1 MKEAFKKIIE
11 KIKGMA
17 PNKTNG
23 KTSTKGKTK
32 GSTKKSVKAS
42 DSDKLPPYEE
52 LANIILVMAKHLN
65 YDFCTFEG
73 ETVYIYIKTHWQR
86 ISSYELKIF
95 LKECLCSLLDNDV
108 RGSNRKSIEDLVKQ
122 FPFSIMSLNVK
133 PAKNKINFLNGTLD
147 LVTGNFEQHN
157 PKDYLR
163 YVLPYNYGPNATCPK
178 FGEYIKR
185 VVPDRDVQNVLAEY
199 IAWLFTDIKLEKVLF
214 LYGSGCNGKS
224 VFIDIIEALV
234 GKDNVCHESITD
246 MCGENGSNHR
256 SNIVGKLLNTCSDV
270 APNSFHGDLFKRLAS
285 GEPISTKVLY
295 QDVNSTTDYAKMLF
309 SLNELPK
316 TKDLTDG
323 YFRRLLIVPFKVQIP
338 KNEINPNLAK
348 EIIANELPGVMR
360 WVLIGYS
367 RLLQNQRFSHSKVID
382 SALEEYRNKYN
393 TKKKKSLII
402 LPPY

>member
-17 PNKTNG
+17 TNKTNG

-32 GSTKKSVKAS
+32 GSAKSNN
-42 DSDKLPPYEE
+42 DEKLPPNEE
-52 LANIILVMAKHLN
+52 LANIIILMAKYLN

-73 ETVYIYIKTHWQR
+73 ETVYIYINTHWQK
-86 ISSYELKIF
+86 ISNYDLKVF
-95 LKECLCSLLDNDV
+95 LKECLCSLLDNVV

-122 FPFSIMSLNVK
+122 FPYSIMSLNVK

-147 LVTGNFEQHN
+147 LLTWNFEQHN
-157 PKDYLR
+157 PQDYLR
-163 YVLPYNYGPNATCPK
+163 YVLPYNYDPNATCPM
-178 FGEYIKR
+178 FGKYIRR
-185 VVPDRDVQNVLAEY
+185 VVPDLDVQNVLAEY

-270 APNSFHGDLFKRLAS
+270 APNSFYGDLFKRIAS

-295 QDVNSTTDYAKMLF
+295 QDVSSTTEYAKMLF

-323 YFRRLLIVPFKVQIP
+323 YFRRLIIVPFKVQIP

>member
-1 MKEAFKKIIE
+1 MKEAFRRIIAQV
-11 KIKGMA
+11 KGMA
-17 PNKTNG
+17 ANNTKG

-32 GSTKKSVKAS
+32 GSAKSNN
-42 DSDKLPPYEE
+42 DEKLPPNEE
-52 LANIILVMAKHLN
+52 LANIIILMAKYLN

-73 ETVYIYIKTHWQR
+73 ETVYIYINTHWQK
-86 ISSYELKIF
+86 ISNYDLKVF
-95 LKECLCSLLDNDV
+95 LKECLCSLLDNVV

-122 FPFSIMSLNVK
+122 FPYSIMSLNVK

-147 LVTGNFEQHN
+147 LLTWNFGQHN
-157 PKDYLR
+157 PQDYLR
-163 YVLPYNYGPNATCPK
+163 YVLPYNYDPNATCPM
-178 FGEYIKR
+178 FGKYIRR
-185 VVPDRDVQNVLAEY
+185 VVPDLDVQNVLAEY

-270 APNSFHGDLFKRLAS
+270 APNSFHGDLFKRIAS

-295 QDVNSTTDYAKMLF
+295 QDVNSTTEYAKMLF

-323 YFRRLLIVPFKVQIP
+323 YFRRLIIVPFNVKIP
-338 KNEINPNLAK
+338 KSEINPNLAK

-360 WVLIGYS
+360 WILMGYS
-367 RLLQNQRFSHSKVID
+367 RLLQNQRFSNSKVID
-382 SALEEYRNKYN
+382 SALEEYRIKYN
-393 TKKKKSLII
+393 T
-402 LPPY
+402 